1 MNNKTITDKIK
12 ESKKYIE
19 KRIKNYPTIALIV
32 GSGLSNIKNTL
43 KDQISISYSQIPH
56 FQISTV
62 EGHAGELVYGKMNG
76 IDVFLFNGRVHYYEG
91 YSMREISYPIRV
103 IKSLGVEKL
112 IITCAVGSINKKY
125 NLGDIV
131 VIKDHINFMGN
142 NPLIGKHY
150 KEFGNRF
157 PDMTNIYDKDEINKI
172 SKIAKSNK
180 INIQK
185 GVYFAVSGP
194 SYETPA
200 EINAYR
206 KLGGDV
212 VGMSL
217 VPEAIVANQMK
228 MKVSALTY
236 VSNKASGISKKSL
249 THEEVLQTGKK
260 AAVSM
265 EKIITDFVKEF

>member
-1 MNNKTITDKIK
+1 MNNKTIIGKIK

-19 KRIKNYPTIALIV
+19 KRIKNYPTVALII

-56 FQISTV
+56 FKISTV
-62 EGHAGELVYGKMNG
+62 EGHAGELICGKMNG
-76 IDVFLFNGRVHYYEG
+76 IYVFLFNGRVHYYEG
-91 YSMREISYPIRV
+91 YTMQEISYPIRV
-103 IKSLGVEKL
+103 IKSLGVENL

-131 VIKDHINFMGN
+131 VIKDHVNFMGN

-150 KEFGNRF
+150 KEFGDRF
-157 PDMTNIYDKDEINKI
+157 PDMTNVYDKNEINKI
-172 SKIAKSNK
+172 TKIAKRNK

-217 VPEAIVANQMK
+217 VPETIVANQMK

-249 THEEVLQTGKK
+249 THKEVLEAGKK
-260 AAVSM
+260 AAVAI
-265 EKIITDFVKEF
+265 EKIITSFVKEL

>member
-1 MNNKTITDKIK
+1 MKVLG
-12 ESKKYIE
+12 IE
-19 KRIKNYPTIALIV
+19 N
-32 GSGLSNIKNTL
+32 
-43 KDQISISYSQIPH
+43 
-56 FQISTV
+56 
-62 EGHAGELVYGKMNG
+62 
-76 IDVFLFNGRVHYYEG
+76 
-91 YSMREISYPIRV
+91 
-103 IKSLGVEKL
+103 L
-112 IITCAVGSINKKY
+112 IITCAVGAINKKY
-125 NLGDIV
+125 NMGDIV

-150 KEFGNRF
+150 NEFGDRF
-157 PDMTNIYDKDEINKI
+157 PDMTNIYDKNGIDKI
-172 SKIAKSNK
+172 LKIAKNNK
-180 INIQK
+180 VTVHK

-228 MKVSALTY
+228 MKVSALKY
-236 VSNKASGISKKSL
+236 VSNKASGLSKNSL
-249 THEEVLQTGKK
+249 THKEVLQAGKK

-265 EKIITDFVKEF
+265 EKIITNFVKEL